1 MTNTESVIEHK
12 PVSAADNHHV
22 GLMKEAPELT
32 SRGLTAMLIGMCMV
46 PVIIITVLQLTMPPV
61 RPGYLQAEIE
71 LRNVPPAS
79 YYQLPPEQRREFPEA
94 QVLITNTMDVPW
106 TNLNIRINHGNY
118 QIYDHEQPIEA
129 GQQRSF
135 LLNRFVHRSGTEMQ
149 VGLVRPTDVE
159 IYAALPDRSRAT
171 LEYSFDK

>member
-1 MTNTESVIEHK
+1 MTNSEAVIENK
-12 PVSAADNHHV
+12 IVSAADNLPV

-32 SRGLTAMLIGMCMV
+32 SRGLTTMLIGMCLV

-61 RPGYLQAEIE
+61 RPGYLQAEIQ

-79 YYQLPPEQRREFPEA
+79 YYQLPPEQRRDFPEA
-94 QVLITNTMDVPW
+94 QILITNTMDVPW

-118 QIYDHEQPIEA
+118 QVYDHVQPIEA

-135 LLNRFVHRSGTEMQ
+135 LLSKFVHRSGTELQ
-149 VGLVRPTDVE
+149 VGLVQPVDVE
-159 IYAALPDRSRAT
+159 VYAALPDRSRAT